1 MGGALSANPVIHYHG
16 MPINPQTAAL
26 AAVGGRHAFVS
37 FEDTH
42 PLGLVVD
49 ACQSFAIDNGAFSA
63 WRAGRPVQDWSAF
76 YEWAIMCQRI
86 PSCDFAVIPDV
97 IDGSEEDNDAL
108 LRDCP
113 LPKYWAAP
121 VWHMHESMDRLV
133 RLATDYPRICLGSS
147 GDYAV
152 IGTQAWWT
160 RMATAMD
167 AVCDADGRPMV
178 KMHGLRM
185 LDVEVFTRLP
195 LASADSTNVAR
206 NIGIDSRWT
215 GAYSP
220 PTKESRATLIR
231 QRIEAV
237 NAPPVWTR
245 GPVQQDIFGV

>member
-1 MGGALSANPVIHYHG
+1 MIHYHG

-245 GPVQQDIFGV
+245 GPIQQDIFTSQQSCV